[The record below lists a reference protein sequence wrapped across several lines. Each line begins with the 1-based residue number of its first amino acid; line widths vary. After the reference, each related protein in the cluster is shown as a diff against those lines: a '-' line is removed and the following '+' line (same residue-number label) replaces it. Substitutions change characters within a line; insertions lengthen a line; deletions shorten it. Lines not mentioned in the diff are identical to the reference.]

1 MRQRFAAHGTARQN
15 GSQGKIFA
23 DRRQRRGAC
32 GVLRGK
38 TASTYRK
45 GMAMDIQTYITNL
58 CAATK
63 SASGSIASA
72 STAKKNAALLAMANG
87 LAADRE
93 TILAANARDLTF
105 AADHDVPSTMLDRL
119 RITEARLDGIC
130 SALHELAALA
140 DPIGSGERWVRP
152 NGLCISR
159 IRVPMGVVG
168 MIYEA
173 RPNVTVD
180 AAALCLKTGNA
191 VVLRGG
197 KEAIET
203 NRALVASMKAALA
216 ETGIDPAV
224 LALVERTEREGVQAM
239 LTARG
244 LLDVVIPRGGA
255 GLIRTV
261 VENARVPVIETGAGN
276 CHLYVD
282 ENADL
287 DMAQKVAIN
296 AKASRPSVCNA
307 IESLLVHA
315 AVAAS
320 FLPAFAE
327 AAAAAG
333 VTLRGCPRTKILL
346 PGIDDAHESDWA
358 TEYNDY
364 ILAVRVVDTIGDAIA
379 HINRYSTGH
388 SEAIITRSREAAA
401 RFQREVDAAAVYVNA
416 STRFTDGGEFG
427 FGAEIGISTQKLHAR
442 GPMGLMALTT
452 DKYLIDGDGQV
463 R

>member
-1 MRQRFAAHGTARQN
+1 
-15 GSQGKIFA
+15 
-23 DRRQRRGAC
+23 
-32 GVLRGK
+32 
-38 TASTYRK
+38 
-45 GMAMDIQTYITNL
+45 MDIQTYIKTL
-58 CAATK
+58 CTATK
-63 SASGSIASA
+63 TAASSIASA
-72 STAKKNAALLAMANG
+72 STAKKNAALAAIADG
-87 LAADRE
+87 LSADRDD
-93 TILAANARDLTF
+93 ILAANARDLAA
-105 AADHDVPSTMLDRL
+105 AADNGVPTTMLDRL
-119 RITEARLDGIC
+119 RLTEARIDGIC
-130 SALHELAALA
+130 AALRELVGLA

-152 NGLCISR
+152 NGLVIER
-159 IRVPMGVVG
+159 VKVPMGVVG

-203 NRALVASMKAALA
+203 NRALVASMKAALS
-216 ETGIDPAV
+216 TVGIDPAV
-224 LALVERTEREGVQAM
+224 LALVERTEREGVNAM

-282 ENADL
+282 ETADL
-287 DMAQKVAIN
+287 DMAVKITIN

-307 IESLLVHA
+307 VETMLVHA
-315 AVAAS
+315 SVAAK
-320 FLPAFAE
+320 FLPMFAE
-327 AAAAAG
+327 AAKESG
-333 VTLRGCPRTKILL
+333 IELRGCPRTKILL
-346 PGIDDAHESDWA
+346 PDVADAVEADWA

-364 ILAVRVVDTIGDAIA
+364 ILAVRVVDTLSDAIA
-379 HINRYSTGH
+379 HINRYNTGH
-388 SEAIITRSREAAA
+388 SEAIITQSRKAAS

-442 GPMGLMALTT
+442 GPMGLEALTT
-452 DKYLIDGDGQV
+452 DKYLIDGEGQV